1 MTAIG
6 EVKLSNGQRLTAVEW
21 RANRLADALAKQA
34 ALTRKAPVA
43 VIQTLKSARAAV
55 RHSAALLGQVTHAAN
70 NHRVVG
76 WRPDGT
82 AEVKVMRDSQPKDP
96 STRRVRQNT
105 SDAAPVRA
113 PADILHSVPSSSG
126 VDIGPM
132 RGGGDHRRY
141 SAASEHAKRQR
152 AKAEAQVQRRVEE
165 IGRACTYQPN
175 AQSATDRLDLVKQR
189 VRARLRGYD

>member
-1 MTAIG
+1 MARIWAVAARALDGDICRLVREGKLVWMPSHQPMTAIG

-43 VIQTLKSARAAV
+43 VIQTLKSARAVV

-96 STRRVRQNT
+96 STRRVRQDT
-105 SDAAPVRA
+105 SDAAPLRA
-113 PADILHSVPSSSG
+113 
-126 VDIGPM
+126 
-132 RGGGDHRRY
+132 
-141 SAASEHAKRQR
+141 
-152 AKAEAQVQRRVEE
+152 
-165 IGRACTYQPN
+165 
-175 AQSATDRLDLVKQR
+175 LVLGSF
-189 VRARLRGYD
+189 VTS